1 MATDAHA
8 ATQTAHTPARE
19 GLRLRDRPEFDRK
32 APPLTMAA
40 DDLVKDAVA
49 QMAERNFGSVIIV
62 DGDRKV
68 IGVVTERDI
77 LKRLVNQN
85 KDPAKTKL
93 SEIMTENPRTAR
105 ADDDML
111 TWLRMMSNER
121 FRRLPVV
128 DEEGRIVQV
137 LTQGDFV
144 SYTWPDLIQQAT
156 QLGKA
161 TLLRNFP
168 LVLIG
173 GALLIYPII
182 VAIAFGLVG

>member
-8 ATQTAHTPARE
+8 ADQTAQTAARA
-19 GLRLRDRPEFDRK
+19 GLRLRDRPEFSRK
-32 APPLTMAA
+32 APPLTMGGH
-40 DDLVKDAVA
+40 DLVKDAVA
-49 QMAERNFGSVIIV
+49 AMAAKNFGSVIIV
-62 DGDRKV
+62 YEDRKV
-68 IGVVTERDI
+68 VGVVTERDV

-85 KDPAKTKL
+85 RDPAKTRL
-93 SEIMTENPRTAR
+93 SEIMTAEPRTAR

-128 DEEGRIVQV
+128 DEDGRLVQV

>member
-1 MATDAHA
+1 MATDANA
-8 ATQTAHTPARE
+8 ATQTAPTTARA

-32 APPLTMAA
+32 EPPLTMRG
-40 DDLVKDAVA
+40 DGLVKDAVEK
-49 QMAERNFGSVIIV
+49 MAAKNFGSVIIV
-62 DGDRKV
+62 DDSEKV
-68 IGVVTERDI
+68 VGVVTERDI
-77 LKRLVNQN
+77 LKRLVNEK

-128 DEEGRIVQV
+128 DDEGKIITV

-144 SYTWPDLIQQAT
+144 SYTWPDLIQQAS

-161 TLLRNFP
+161 TLMRNFP

-182 VAIAFGLVG
+182 VAIAFGLLG